1 LLQRA
6 VERVTMNLRAAA
18 DGRAEW
24 VGFSRW
30 LNNSNV
36 TTNEIALHCEEVLSD
51 RVAGLH
57 VLAIQD
63 TTELNY
69 ARHAGRVRGLGASG
83 NGRDPGL
90 FVHPVLAIDAGSGA
104 LLGLAGMQ
112 IWTRQGPASPDRRQ
126 GILSLD

>member
-1 LLQRA
+1 MRESRLIPCDAVHKKGDRINGRDGLVSRLLWRCAAGQKGALLLQRA

-30 LNNSNV
+30 LNNPNV
-36 TTNEIALHCEEVLSD
+36 TTNEIALHSAEVLSD

-69 ARHAGRVRGLGASG
+69 AR
-83 NGRDPGL
+83 
-90 FVHPVLAIDAGSGA
+90 
-104 LLGLAGMQ
+104 
-112 IWTRQGPASPDRRQ
+112 
-126 GILSLD
+126 